1 MLECCSVSQI
11 VAILLDGVDYLTGHR
26 EEEVHW
32 VETDVAEP
40 GAAAARELLAR
51 FLADELTGIRKR
63 LRAGWAAVRW
73 LELQPTAWRGPAWLF
88 ALEAKTAGEFEL
100 QQVGED
106 PSEWDPP
113 ELPAP

>member
-1 MLECCSVSQI
+1 MREVSRI

-32 VETDVAEP
+32 VESDADPELE
-40 GAAAARELLAR
+40 AARALLAG
-51 FLADELTGIRKR
+51 FLARELTGIRKR

-73 LELQPTAWRGPAWLF
+73 LEVEGTTAAWRGPAWLF

-106 PSEWDPP
+106 PSEWDVP
-113 ELPAP
+113 ELPRA